1 MNTKPKTTSGHGNV
15 NRRKL
20 TTKQKNTLLKK
31 GKIQVSILGHKK
43 TVRYS
48 SDRDKT
54 NNVKKT
60 ATGWYYEWYRR
71 SDNNYE
77 PALRAYHRDEKTF
90 ALNRPSK
97 AKRRKFEG
105 DAALRAKKGQR
116 VQRTKRYG
124 R

>member
-31 GKIQVSILGHKK
+31 GKIGVSIIGHKK
-43 TVRYS
+43 TVR
-48 SDRDKT
+48 KQ
-54 NNVKKT
+54 NVKRT
-60 ATGWYYEWYRR
+60 GTGWYYEWYRR

-77 PALRAYHRDEKTF
+77 PALRDYARDEATY
-90 ALNRPSK
+90 ATRRPSK
-97 AKRRKFEG
+97 PKGRKFEG
-105 DAALRAKKGQR
+105 DAALKAKRGQR
-116 VQRTKRYG
+116 TQRTKRYG